1 MESEVHHRA
10 PVRACEP
17 SIPCAEG
24 GAQATWFRRESQL
37 PPKPPQRSPPG
48 DGILPPVV
56 PRFRPT
62 HETMDS
68 FEKAVEANDPS
79 IAG

>member
-37 PPKPPQRSPPG
+37 PQRSPAE

-62 HETMDS
+62 NETMDS
-68 FEKAVEANDPS
+68 FEKATEANDPS
-79 IAG
+79 I

>member
-24 GAQATWFRRESQL
+24 GAQATWFRRESRL
-37 PPKPPQRSPPG
+37 LPKPPQRSPAEG
-48 DGILPPVV
+48 GILPAVV

-62 HETMDS
+62 RETMDS
-68 FEKAVEANDPS
+68 FEKAKEANDPS
-79 IAG
+79 IAS